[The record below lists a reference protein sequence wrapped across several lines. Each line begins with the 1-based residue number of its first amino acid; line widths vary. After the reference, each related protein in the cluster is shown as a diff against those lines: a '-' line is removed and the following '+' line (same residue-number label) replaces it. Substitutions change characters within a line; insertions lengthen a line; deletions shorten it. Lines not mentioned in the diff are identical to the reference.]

1 MKIEFLGHSSFAI
14 TGTQAKMVTDPFD
27 PAMMG
32 IAYPKVTADIVTV
45 SHEHSDHNN
54 AKAVGGEPASQRGEP
69 VIFRLPGEY
78 ERRGVRVYGY
88 ETYHDDAKGR
98 ERGKNTMFKFIL
110 DGMVLLHC
118 GDLGHIPSDAL
129 LERIKDTDILMIPV
143 GGTFTIDAK
152 QAKELVTKIA
162 PSIVLPMHYGDSALK
177 PEFSVLTPVDEFLK
191 LNASTTTHQKDSLT
205 VTEETLPEEREIVVL
220 KRL

>member
-14 TGTQAKMVTDPFD
+14 TGTQAKIVTDPFD

-32 IAYPKVTADIVTV
+32 IAYPSVTADIVTI
-45 SHEHSDHNN
+45 SHDHADHNN
-54 AKAVGGEPASQRGEP
+54 VKAVGGEP
-69 VIFRLPGEY
+69 VVFRLPGEY
-78 ERRGVRVYGY
+78 ERKGARVYGSA
-88 ETYHDDAKGR
+88 TYHDDAKGT

-110 DGMVLLHC
+110 DGVVLLHC
-118 GDLGHIPSDAL
+118 GDLGHMPNDDL
-129 LERIKDTDILMIPV
+129 LERVKDTDILMIPV

-191 LNASTTTHQKDSLT
+191 LNASTTTQQKDSLT